1 MRRILLTTLALAVTA
16 GILTALPA
24 AAPAKTPM
32 TLTKVRATWFG
43 STHRIFVDTTWT
55 PKRFATQV
63 TVKISVDGESLRTLR
78 VKRWVIGHKLFKLTV
93 PESMA
98 VGTKA
103 RIEVRVRSEAGQ
115 DRRAV
120 TLGLDPLDPQA

>member
-1 MRRILLTTLALAVTA
+1 MRRMLITSLALVATA
-16 GILTALPA
+16 ATLTALPS

-32 TLTKVRATWFG
+32 TLTKVRANWFG

-63 TVKISVDGESLRTLR
+63 TVKISINGESLRTLR

-93 PESMA
+93 PEAMA
-98 VGTKA
+98 VGTEA

-120 TLGLDPLDPQA
+120 TLSLNPLDPA

>member
-1 MRRILLTTLALAVTA
+1 MWRMLLTSLVLVATAATLA
-16 GILTALPA
+16 ALPSA
-24 AAPAKTPM
+24 AATKTPM
-32 TLTKVRATWFG
+32 TLTKVRADWFG

-63 TVKISVDGESLRTLR
+63 TVKISVNGESLRTLR

-93 PESMA
+93 PESIA
-98 VGTKA
+98 VGSKA
-103 RIEVRVRSEAGQ
+103 RIEVRVRSQAGQ

-120 TLGLDPLDPQA
+120 TLGLS